1 MSTRSPLLNFRSS
14 NFAVEPG
21 EDENTNPG
29 LFGRALAAWLG
40 RELVPSFDESG
51 IVAEDFGWLVAVPH
65 PKHSLY
71 IACVSADDSTTE
83 WRVFVFA
90 EGGLLARMLGR
101 LNLADAVDALYARV
115 KALLLATPG
124 IADVEEERA

>member
-1 MSTRSPLLNFRSS
+1 M
-14 NFAVEPG
+14 
-21 EDENTNPG
+21 
-29 LFGRALAAWLG
+29 FG
-40 RELVPSFDESG
+40 
-51 IVAEDFGWLVAVPH
+51 
-65 PKHSLY
+65 
-71 IACVSADDSTTE
+71 
-83 WRVFVFA
+83 